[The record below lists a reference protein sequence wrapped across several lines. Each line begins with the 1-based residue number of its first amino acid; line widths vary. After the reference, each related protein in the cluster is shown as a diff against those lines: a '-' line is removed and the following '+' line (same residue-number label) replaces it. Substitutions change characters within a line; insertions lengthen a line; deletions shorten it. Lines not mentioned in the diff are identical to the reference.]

1 MSKLA
6 LTLAV
11 VANAVAVAALLLRPS
26 SAPAPAAASVLG
38 ASLSDSDVRRLRE
51 ELERAMA
58 ARDAA
63 RGKDL
68 ELRLQQLADLR
79 ASWTQAIQQSQRA
92 AEGAARENAGKLE
105 ELEVQ
110 LVTLNGTLDK
120 QAQGLEGLRATVR
133 ELEKRPA
140 AAAPTAAPGPQ
151 PGPKPSAPAAPP
163 PESPTMPAE
172 DPAVVKEKVEKALA
186 ELDQTDP
193 EKLYP
198 AITVVQKY
206 KALVAV
212 PKLVKL
218 LTPEPHPDFFTRQAA
233 AAALGEMHACDAIP
247 ALAEALVDKAAMVA
261 QQANKSIRLI
271 TDFDTGLSPQ
281 ARIQERRQARGQV
294 LEWWGRHEDEVRTRW
309 EQPKGGK

>member
-1 MSKLA
+1 
-6 LTLAV
+6 
-11 VANAVAVAALLLRPS
+11 
-26 SAPAPAAASVLG
+26 
-38 ASLSDSDVRRLRE
+38 
-51 ELERAMA
+51 MA